1 MKKNLLCLLAVFVCL
16 TGLTQYSA
24 AEELSVTLT
33 PVYSPY
39 WKRTT
44 PWTTEEKNHVQAS
57 ISGLEANNAYVIRV
71 HILKDGIVR
80 STYSQRFVFP
90 VKKEKH
96 FCKFFCGPL
105 KNPGNHSMQ
114 VFIEDEISGKTAK
127 AELAFEVRSPKDLY
141 LRDLAL
147 VDYETVLHPIPP
159 VCFAHQNISFAFMYS
174 GAVQDGDILSATI
187 SDKKSS
193 EILCKFESV
202 YSPNLHYISF
212 SLKDPGKHILLLKAV
227 NKTNNQEVEYEL
239 PIFVVDP
246 AEIYNEGASDNYIPE
261 GR

>member
-1 MKKNLLCLLAVFVCL
+1 MKKYLLCLLAVFVCL
-16 TGLTQYSA
+16 PGLSHYSA

-44 PWTTEEKNHVQAS
+44 PWTSEEKILIQGS
-57 ISGLEANNAYVIRV
+57 ISGIEASNAYTTRV
-71 HILKDGIVR
+71 HLLKDGIVK
-80 STYSQRFVFP
+80 STYSQRHTSP
-90 VKKEKH
+90 VKIEKL
-96 FCKFFCGPL
+96 FSNFYCGPL
-105 KNPGNHSMQ
+105 NPGNHSMQ
-114 VFIEDEISGKTAK
+114 VSIEDEVSGKTAK

-246 AEIYNEGASDNYIPE
+246 AEIYNKGESDNYIPE